1 MTGLCPPL
9 RKNDLKYLQIEDNPR
24 VLKEALSVWREA
36 HELIAVEKKHMVLT
50 IQDFFRGFHPHAAQ
64 SQAICALMEGAQ
76 QVCLLM
82 ATLGADLESHSR
94 RYLEE
99 KETFRGYL
107 LDRMGSY
114 LVEKEMRKL
123 DAEITEACRRV
134 GKTTTKRYSPGYRD
148 FSMEAQ
154 KVFFDLFGSMIPGLS
169 MLPGFLLKPE
179 KTITAVKGVLPGE
192 AQGEL

>member
-1 MTGLCPPL
+1 M
-9 RKNDLKYLQIEDNPR
+9 
-24 VLKEALSVWREA
+24 LKEAHSVWREA
-36 HELIAVEKKHMVLT
+36 HELIVVEKKSIVLP
-50 IQDFFRGFHPHAAQ
+50 IRDFFRGFHPHAAR

-76 QVCLLM
+76 QVCLMM
-82 ATLGADLESHSR
+82 ATLGAELESRSR

-99 KETFRGYL
+99 KAVFRGYL

-114 LVEKEMRKL
+114 LAEKEMREL
-123 DAEITEACRRV
+123 DGEITEAYRRE

-154 KVFFDLFGSMIPGLS
+154 KVFFDLFGPMIPGLS
-169 MLPGFLLKPE
+169 LLPGFLLKPE

-192 AQGEL
+192 AQGGR